1 MKMNILLKKKKI
13 QSYEDKNKELSL
25 NKMVYTAKCNE
36 KNKNL
41 NHDNISKLF
50 NNKEIEHFKME
61 YKKESKDC
69 LPSELLSL
77 CPKKIIPQIRKNI
90 NKNIK
95 HIVNMSPNSIAHS
108 SNEKKNAVNLIS
120 KDKNNILTDEEI
132 LIELEKDNEK
142 AKTTFENI
150 EIKPLPIKNFSYR
163 IKNECLTLEKLQL
176 EKQKKIEIQ
185 REKAQKKEIE
195 EKKKKEELYKK
206 QIEEEQKKEKQRE
219 EKEKEKEEK
228 NKRWNIVYMKS
239 KKKINKKDEEKLLSV
254 NKQNKISIDD
264 NRLFEDDNTSKIN
277 EIEITDNNISNNI
290 NCPICNK
297 SFPNDKI
304 EVHAAG
310 CEQYI
315 SENEN
320 DVYLLE
326 SKSLPITINNAE
338 ILECGVCSKYK
349 TTNGIH
355 YEEHV
360 NTCLQKQHEE
370 KSLNEYSNNEFS
382 NIPNSPVRCYRPI
395 SEQTDS
401 YIDYRRQFPSNSK
414 TQIYSSR
421 KRKR

>member
-1 MKMNILLKKKKI
+1 MGLIKDNLDKKSVTNIKTEQNEMECINKYSNERPNKRKSTMIFSLSDAIYSSSDEDEYIIKKKKI

-264 NRLFEDDNTSKIN
+264 NRLFEVIN
-277 EIEITDNNISNNI
+277 LCIFFFS
-290 NCPICNK
+290 C
-297 SFPNDKI
+297 
-304 EVHAAG
+304 
-310 CEQYI
+310 
-315 SENEN
+315 
-320 DVYLLE
+320 
-326 SKSLPITINNAE
+326 
-338 ILECGVCSKYK
+338 VCM
-349 TTNGIH
+349 
-355 YEEHV
+355 
-360 NTCLQKQHEE
+360 
-370 KSLNEYSNNEFS
+370 
-382 NIPNSPVRCYRPI
+382 
-395 SEQTDS
+395 
-401 YIDYRRQFPSNSK
+401 
-414 TQIYSSR
+414 
-421 KRKR
+421 